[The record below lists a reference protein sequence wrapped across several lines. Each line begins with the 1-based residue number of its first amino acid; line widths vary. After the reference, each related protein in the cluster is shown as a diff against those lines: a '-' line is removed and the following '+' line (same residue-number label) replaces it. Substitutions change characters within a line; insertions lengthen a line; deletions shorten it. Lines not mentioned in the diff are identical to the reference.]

1 MPRVPTDPSSSQPEA
16 DPTERR
22 RQARRQ
28 GLAWQGAA
36 EAVFAIPIAAGA
48 GYWLDGRFD
57 KSPIF
62 LFLGTAIGFAA
73 FVVRLMRLGRQV
85 QAIDASEPRKDD
97 TDQSPGPEL

>member
-1 MPRVPTDPSSSQPEA
+1 MRRVPTDPSSSQPEG
-16 DPTERR
+16 DPTARR
-22 RQARRQ
+22 LQARRQ

-36 EAVFAIPIAAGA
+36 EAVFAIPIAAVA

-73 FVVRLMRLGRQV
+73 FVLRLVRLGRQL
-85 QAIDASEPRKDD
+85 QAIEASGARPDD
-97 TDQSPGPEL
+97 TDHSPGPEL